1 MASFIV
7 TISCVPKAEAQL
19 SSVCPTS
26 SIKFTSNATKQHSI
40 ITDNAHTHTQT
51 TFSKTPPVFYLISL
65 KFSLSIHLK
74 PILLEPTLKPSSIIF
89 FVIHMQIYNSLADM
103 ITKLK
108 GSVMKFFQTINTQTH
123 GFCNIY

>member
-65 KFSLSIHLK
+65 KFNLSIRLK
-74 PILLEPTLKPSSIIF
+74 PILLKPTLKPSSIIF